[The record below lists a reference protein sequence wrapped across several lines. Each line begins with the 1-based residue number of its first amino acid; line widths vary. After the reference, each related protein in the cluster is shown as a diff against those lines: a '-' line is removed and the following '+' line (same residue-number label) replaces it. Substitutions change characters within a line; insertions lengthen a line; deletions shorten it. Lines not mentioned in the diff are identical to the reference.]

1 MEKILTT
8 LRNKQ
13 NLNLRHGLA
22 PNIKSKTRQ
31 VNKIVF
37 RKRKRVNVV
46 PNALFLRDNLFIVYF
61 VSRLFKETE
70 LVHVPVHSLSLVIC
84 LTFSKCDNIHVLHG
98 SPCLSKMVLKSSKQT
113 QINKIAEEKPK
124 NTIYKKTTTQNTSV
138 VG

>member
-1 MEKILTT
+1 MLNWFKNLVLKFCLCFFWGGGVVWVVFVGFFCFWFVCFFGVFLVLFCFLVFLTKMEKILTT

-70 LVHVPVHSLSLVIC
+70 LVHVPVHSLSL
-84 LTFSKCDNIHVLHG
+84 G
-98 SPCLSKMVLKSSKQT
+98 SV
-113 QINKIAEEKPK
+113 
-124 NTIYKKTTTQNTSV
+124 
-138 VG
+138 

>member
-70 LVHVPVHSLSLVIC
+70 LVHVPVHSLSL
-84 LTFSKCDNIHVLHG
+84 G
-98 SPCLSKMVLKSSKQT
+98 SV
-113 QINKIAEEKPK
+113 
-124 NTIYKKTTTQNTSV
+124 
-138 VG
+138 